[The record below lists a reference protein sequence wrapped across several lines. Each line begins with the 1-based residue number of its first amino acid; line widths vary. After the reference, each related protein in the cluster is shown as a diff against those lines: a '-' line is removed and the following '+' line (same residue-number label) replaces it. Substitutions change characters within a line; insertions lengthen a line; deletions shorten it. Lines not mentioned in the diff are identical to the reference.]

1 MRKFNMKHRGNFLTV
16 CLLAAAVTF
25 AATGCWKDDS
35 PYPNEKAAFTSFSVR
50 GAVST
55 RISPNELKVYV
66 ELADSV
72 DIENVLLT
80 NVAFN
85 YDNTTISPE
94 IKEGSYLNMSSDLS
108 YTLTTY
114 KDYVWTI
121 VTTQTIER
129 YFNVDKQY
137 GAATFD
143 VATHTATIQVSPAQP
158 LNSIVVK
165 AAKLGNYG
173 STITP
178 DPKTVTDFSS
188 PVQFTVNHKGKS
200 QIWTVKVSQSSEE
213 ISTGSVNAYAKHAD
227 VDGDFTI
234 GNGTPSFQYKKASDS
249 DWITLPSADVT
260 VSAGH
265 MTATISDLE
274 PETDYQY
281 IAICG
286 SQAGNIKTFKTEAAT
301 QLDNSSFDNW
311 YRDGVTWYPNID
323 LTSAHYIWDS
333 GNKGENSLGEKNPT
347 CPEES
352 IVVKGKAA
360 KLQSLSIV
368 SVFAAG
374 NLFTG
379 HYVSTTGLSAKLSF
393 GIPFTSRPQGLHGYY
408 NYQPGKVDKTD
419 SPYESYKGTTDTCQI
434 YALLTDWA
442 EPFIANSATKTFIDY
457 YNDPNIIARCQ
468 LLDGSNTGGY
478 KEFNLTFNYVS
489 TTRIPKYI
497 LVVAT
502 SSHKGDYFTGSTQS
516 ILYVDEFSLVYK

>member
-1 MRKFNMKHRGNFLTV
+1 MKNRNIFLAV
-16 CLLAAAVTF
+16 CVFAVTVVF
-25 AATGCWKDDS
+25 IATGCWKDDS
-35 PYPNEKAAFTSFSVR
+35 PYPNEKAAFTSFVVR

-80 NVAFN
+80 NLAFN
-85 YDNTTISPE
+85 YDNTTISPVL
-94 IKEGSYLNMSSDLS
+94 KEGAYLNMSSDLS
-108 YTLTTY
+108 FTLKTY
-114 KDYVWTI
+114 KEYVWTV
-121 VTTQTIER
+121 VTTQTIDR
-129 YFNVDKQY
+129 YFNIDKQY
-137 GAATFD
+137 GAASFD
-143 VATHTATIQVSPAQP
+143 ASNHIATIQVANGQA
-158 LNSIVVK
+158 LNSITVK
-165 AAKLGNYG
+165 SAKLGNYG

-178 DPKTVTDFSS
+178 DPKTVTNFSS
-188 PVQFTVNHKGKS
+188 PVTFAVSFKGKT
-200 QIWTVKVSQSSEE
+200 QTWTVKVSQSSEE
-213 ISTGSVNAYAKHAD
+213 IFTGSVNAYAKHAD
-227 VDGDFTI
+227 VEGDFTV
-234 GNGTPSFQYKKASDS
+234 GDGTPSFQYKKKSDS
-249 DWITLPSADVT
+249 DWTTLPSSDVK

-265 MTATISDLE
+265 MSATISGLE
-274 PETDYQY
+274 PNTEYQY

-286 SQAGNIKTFKTEAAT
+286 SQAGATKTFTTEAAT
-301 QLDNSSFDNW
+301 QLENSSFDTW
-311 YRDGVTWYPNID
+311 YREGVTWYPNVD
-323 LTSAHYIWDS
+323 LTDAHYIWDS

-379 HYVSTTGLSAKLSF
+379 HYVSTSGLSAKLSF

-408 NYQPGKVDKTD
+408 NYLPGKVDKTD
-419 SPYESYKGTTDTCQI
+419 TPYESYKGTTDTCQI
-434 YALLTDWA
+434 YALLTDWT

-468 LLDGSNTGGY
+468 ILDGSNTGGY
-478 KEFNLTFNYVS
+478 KEFNMTFNYLS

-497 LVVAT
+497 LIVAT
-502 SSHKGDYFTGSTQS
+502 SSHRGDYFTGSTQS
-516 ILYVDEFSLVYK
+516 VLYVDEFELVYK